1 MTVTQSV
8 RLTIPCLTIAALHI
22 TIVSGH
28 AVYAMSAMAL
38 APVGY
43 FLLAIVT
50 GAGWRQKT
58 GFALVILCL
67 AGLQALALSGDDAL
81 VRAIAVPP
89 VLVQGWLAW
98 TFGRTLLPGKEPL
111 IHRFSR
117 LNRGGEVPAE
127 LDAYTRRMTV
137 LWTAMFIAMFIISAA
152 VGFAAQPA
160 MWSWVVNIGVPV
172 VAAAVFLVEHAY
184 RAIVF
189 RHLGHNSPI
198 ATLRILLRPETWV
211 AP

>member
-8 RLTIPCLTIAALHI
+8 RLTIPCLTIVVLHI
-22 TIVSGH
+22 TIISGH
-28 AVYAMSAMAL
+28 AAYATSAMAL

-43 FLLAIVT
+43 FLLAVAR
-50 GAGWRQKT
+50 GAEWRQII
-58 GFALVILCL
+58 GFALVIVGL
-67 AGLQALALSGDDAL
+67 AGLQALTLSGDDAL
-81 VRAIAVPP
+81 ARAIAVPP

-111 IHRFSR
+111 IHRISR
-117 LNRGGEVPAE
+117 LNRGGKVPLE

-137 LWTAMFIAMFIISAA
+137 LWTAMFIAMLIMSAA
-152 VGFAAQPA
+152 VGFAAEPA
-160 MWSWVVNIGVPV
+160 TWSWIVNIGVPI
-172 VAAAVFLVEHAY
+172 VATLVFLVEHAY

-198 ATLRILLRPETWV
+198 ATVRILLRPGTWV
-211 AP
+211 AS